1 MATYNTVPTEKARLN
16 EPKAPQNR
24 KALIALVAAVCFASA
39 CAGAVAPSAVRG
51 LSSLAADPA
60 PAPAAPVSPGKIT
73 LTDPV
78 ATKTD
83 WNLCKSDWEPVFVEP
98 DDFLKEEKKVW
109 ECPNLYT
116 EDGKAVACKEGE
128 YCEESD
134 NMKCPLGSSIDSM
147 GAEADKAG
155 CSREELD
162 AARDKID
169 DLFSDHPYGA
179 HNNICYQKK
188 KKLGTCTKIEIKGT
202 CGTTEVITASMQC

>member
-1 MATYNTVPTEKARLN
+1 MATYNTVPTEDTHLN

-51 LSSLAADPA
+51 LSSLAAADA
-60 PAPAAPVSPGKIT
+60 PASADHACSAGTTWSSVCECCKVDNPTGKIT

-83 WNLCKSDWEPVFVEP
+83 ENLCAFDKYLE
-98 DDFLKEEKKVW
+98 VW
-109 ECPNLYT
+109 ECPREHLS
-116 EDGKAVACKEGE
+116 CKEGE
-128 YCEESD
+128 YCQYPDYSNEG
-134 NMKCPLGSSIDSM
+134 CFLGSGMDSM

-155 CSREELD
+155 CSREEL
-162 AARDKID
+162 AAAGKKILE
-169 DLFSDHPYGA
+169 LFEDHGA

-188 KKLGTCTKIEIKGT
+188 KELGTCTRIEIKGT
-202 CGTTEVITASMQC
+202 CGTTEVITASMSC